1 MPTLVRIVGTLLM
14 GAVLVLS
21 ILGIVWASETA
32 NPQAPFGQAILALG
46 ALASAGGVWVL
57 WSAPRPGAR

>member
-1 MPTLVRIVGTLLM
+1 MPTLVRSVGTLLM

-21 ILGIVWASETA
+21 IWGIVWATKSP

-46 ALASAGGVWVL
+46 ALAAAGGVWVL
-57 WSAPRPGAR
+57 WSAPRSGAR